1 MESTKY
7 TLKLLD
13 GEEVKITLNW
23 AALNTLSM
31 EDHELYEVFNKVATE
46 GTNDLLDYMK
56 LLYVGFR
63 CANGNT
69 LTFEDFL
76 VKLPIDIPYCV
87 KVVLQ
92 LISPPKKAET
102 SETAL

>member
-13 GEEVKITLNW
+13 GEEVKVTLNW

-46 GTNDLLDYMK
+46 GSNDLLDFMK

-63 CANGNT
+63 CANGH
-69 LTFEDFL
+69 
-76 VKLPIDIPYCV
+76 P
-87 KVVLQ
+87 VLC
-92 LISPPKKAET
+92 
-102 SETAL
+102 

>member
-13 GEEVKITLNW
+13 GEEVKVTLNW

-31 EDHELYEVFNKVATE
+31 EDHEFYEVFNKVATE
-46 GTNDLLDYMK
+46 GSNDLLDFMK

-63 CANGNT
+63 CANGNAM
-69 LTFEDFL
+69 TFEEFL

-87 KVVLQ
+87 KAALQ